1 MMAVIQRSVVAQGT
15 LVGSGPRARVAVVH
29 RRRGAVR
36 RAYVTAASTMMHRS
50 SERSLLVWERR
61 GVFEYAMCEDRRL
74 RVGQRACGSS
84 HNVLRAVAPR
94 PRGRVA
100 GRHLLVHPGV
110 RRPARP
116 DGASVFLT
124 GKFTQARGPLSCPS
138 NQVLSLPLT
147 VPEMALS

>member
-94 PRGRVA
+94 PRGRGA
-100 GRHLLVHPGV
+100 GRHLLVHPAFAV
-110 RRPARP
+110 PRVQMARP
-116 DGASVFLT
+116 S
-124 GKFTQARGPLSCPS
+124 
-138 NQVLSLPLT
+138 SLPVSFT
-147 VPEMALS
+147 KHADPYHVHPGAQPTPNRT